1 MSRQLDPSYH
11 DWVAEQHRAGSP
23 VTAAATVVI
32 LRDHDGEL
40 EVLMLRRGAEAAF
53 AGGLW
58 VFPGGK
64 IDDEDH
70 SDDALVDLLAAART
84 AAVREAAEEATQ
96 TIDVESLVWFAHW
109 VPPQGA
115 KFRFA
120 TFFFACRALHEE
132 VEIDPFE
139 ISDHAWLRPADAL
152 ARHRDKEIQ
161 LAPPTF
167 VTLTYLARARSV
179 ADALAAYHDHE
190 PRFYETSVVRTD
202 DSMTF
207 VWRPDVAY
215 DTKDLLA
222 EGPRH
227 RVTTDNGEWRLDDMG
242 SPW

>member
-1 MSRQLDPSYH
+1 MNQHLDASYH

-32 LRDHDGEL
+32 LRDHAGEL

-64 IDDEDH
+64 IDAEDH
-70 SDDALVDLLAAART
+70 GEGVVDLLSAART
-84 AAVREAAEEATQ
+84 AAVRESHEEASQ
-96 TIDVESLVWFAHW
+96 TIDFDSLVWFAHW

-120 TFFFACRALHEE
+120 TFFFACRALHED

-139 ISDHAWLRPADAL
+139 ISDHAWLRPSAAL
-152 ARHRDKEIQ
+152 ARHRAKEIQ

-167 VTLTYLARARSV
+167 VTLTYLERAASV
-179 ADALAAYHDHE
+179 ADALEAYRTHA
-190 PRFYETSVVRTD
+190 PRFYETHVIRTD
-202 DSMTF
+202 TSMTF
-207 VWRPDVAY
+207 LWQPDAGY
-215 DTKDLLA
+215 DTKDLDA
-222 EGPRH
+222 DGPRH
-227 RVTTDNGEWRLDDMG
+227 RVVTGEQGWHLDDAG
-242 SPW
+242 LPW

>member
-1 MSRQLDPSYH
+1 MSRHLDPAYH

-32 LRDHDGEL
+32 LRDHAGDL

-64 IDDEDH
+64 IDQEDH
-70 SDDALVDLLAAART
+70 GDVADLLAAART
-84 AAVREAAEEATQ
+84 AAVRESAEEASQ
-96 TIDVESLVWFAHW
+96 TIDVDSLVWFAHW

-120 TFFFACRALHEE
+120 TFFFACRALHED

-139 ISDHAWLRPADAL
+139 ISDHAWLRPEEAL
-152 ARHRDKEIQ
+152 LRHRAKEIQ

-167 VTLTYLARARSV
+167 VTLTYLARADSV
-179 ADALAAYHDHE
+179 AAALDAFRDRE
-190 PRFYETSVVRTD
+190 PRFYETHVVRTE
-202 DSMTF
+202 SAMTF
-207 VWRPDVAY
+207 LWRPDVGY
-215 DTKDLLA
+215 DTKDLDV

-227 RVTTDNGEWRLDDMG
+227 RIVTGEHGWQFDDTG

>member
-1 MSRQLDPSYH
+1 MSRHLDPAYH
-11 DWVAEQHRAGSP
+11 DWVAEQHRAGAP

-32 LRDHDGEL
+32 LRDHAGEL

-64 IDDEDH
+64 IDQEDH
-70 SDDALVDLLAAART
+70 GDEADLLAAARA
-84 AAVREAAEEATQ
+84 AAVRESAEEASQ
-96 TIDVESLVWFAHW
+96 TIDVDSLVWFAHW

-120 TFFFACRALHEE
+120 TFFFACRALHED

-139 ISDHAWLRPADAL
+139 ISDHAWLRPEEAL
-152 ARHRDKEIQ
+152 SRHRAKEIQ

-167 VTLTYLARARSV
+167 VTLTYLARADSV
-179 ADALAAYHDHE
+179 AAALDAFRDRE
-190 PRFYETSVVRTD
+190 PRFYETHVVR
-202 DSMTF
+202 SESAMTF
-207 VWRPDVAY
+207 LWRPDVGY
-215 DTKDLLA
+215 DTKDLDV

-227 RVTTDNGEWRLDDMG
+227 RIVTGEHGWQFDDTG

>member
-11 DWVAEQHRAGSP
+11 DWVAEQTRAGSP

-32 LRDHDGEL
+32 LRDHAGAL
-40 EVLMLRRGAEAAF
+40 EVLMLRRGADAAF

-70 SDDALVDLLAAART
+70 SDDTLVDLLAAARA
-84 AAVREAAEEATQ
+84 AAVRESAEEAGQ

-120 TFFFACRALHEE
+120 TFFFACRALHED
-132 VEIDPFE
+132 VEIDQFE
-139 ISDHAWLRPADAL
+139 ISEHAWLRPAEAL
-152 ARHRDKEIQ
+152 NRHRNKEIQ

-167 VTLTYLARARSV
+167 VTLTYLARARAV
-179 ADALAAYHDHE
+179 DEALQAYHDHE
-190 PRFYETSVVRTD
+190 PRFYETRVVRTETD
-202 DSMTF
+202 MTF
-207 VWRPDVAY
+207 VWRPDIAY
-215 DTKDLLA
+215 DTKDLLTA
-222 EGPRH
+222 GPRH
-227 RVTTDNGEWRLDDMG
+227 RVTTGDGGWRLDDTG
-242 SPW
+242 FPW

>member
-1 MSRQLDPSYH
+1 MNNHLDPSYH
-11 DWVAEQHRAGSP
+11 EWVAEQHRAGAP

-32 LRDHDGEL
+32 LRDQAEGL

-64 IDDEDH
+64 IDEDDH
-70 SDDALVDLLAAART
+70 GEVVDLLAAARA
-84 AAVREAAEEATQ
+84 AAVRESHEEAGQ
-96 TIDVESLVWFAHW
+96 TIDVDSLVWFAHW

-120 TFFFACRALHEE
+120 TFFFACRALHED

-139 ISDHAWLRPADAL
+139 ISDHAWLRPAAAL
-152 ARHRDKEIQ
+152 AQHRSKEIQ

-167 VTLTYLARARSV
+167 VTLTYLARANSV
-179 ADALAAYHDHE
+179 ADALDAYRLHE
-190 PRFYETSVVRTD
+190 PRFYETHVIRTD
-202 DSMTF
+202 GAMTF
-207 VWRPDVAY
+207 LWRPDAAY
-215 DTKDLLA
+215 DTNDLDVA
-222 EGPRH
+222 GPRH
-227 RVTTDNGEWRLDDMG
+227 RIVTGGDGWRLDDTG

>member
-1 MSRQLDPSYH
+1 MSSHLEPAYH

-23 VTAAATVVI
+23 VTSAATVVI
-32 LRDHDGEL
+32 LRDHAGAL

-64 IDDEDH
+64 IDEEDH
-70 SDDALVDLLAAART
+70 GEVPDLLAAARN
-84 AAVREAAEEATQ
+84 AAVRESAEEASQ
-96 TIDVESLVWFAHW
+96 TIDVDSLVWFAHW

-120 TFFFACRALHEE
+120 TFFFACRALHED

-139 ISDHAWLRPADAL
+139 ISDHAWLRPEVAL
-152 ARHRDKEIQ
+152 SQHRAKEIQ

-167 VTLTYLARARSV
+167 VTLTYLSRASSVAAALDAFRAR
-179 ADALAAYHDHE
+179 E
-190 PRFYETSVVRTD
+190 PRFYETHVVRTD
-202 DSMTF
+202 ATMTF
-207 VWRPDVAY
+207 LWHPDVGY
-215 DTKDLLA
+215 DTKDLEV

-227 RVTTDNGEWRLDDMG
+227 RIVTDEHGWHFDDTG

>member
-1 MSRQLDPSYH
+1 MTQYLDPSYH
-11 DWVAEQHRAGSP
+11 DWVAEQHSAGSP

-64 IDDEDH
+64 IDQEDH
-70 SDDALVDLLAAART
+70 GEGAVDLLAAARN
-84 AAVREAAEEATQ
+84 AAVRESAEEAGQ
-96 TIDVESLVWFAHW
+96 TIDVDSLVWFAHW

-120 TFFFACRALHEE
+120 TFFFACRALHED

-139 ISDHAWLRPADAL
+139 ISDHAWLRPSEAL
-152 ARHRDKEIQ
+152 ARHRAKETQ

-167 VTLTYLARARSV
+167 VTLTYLARAASV
-179 ADALAAYHDHE
+179 VDALEAYRNHA
-190 PRFYETSVVRTD
+190 PRFYETHVVRTE
-202 DSMTF
+202 SAMTF
-207 VWRPDVAY
+207 LWQPDAGY
-215 DTKDLLA
+215 DTNDLDI

-227 RVTTDNGEWRLDDMG
+227 RVVTGEQGWRLDDAG
-242 SPW
+242 LPW